1 MASSHGGSM
10 RRLYRAKSAFC
21 SLAPCI
27 ARWKSFPTA
36 SRSCPCRKCFRVNDF
51 GDQTHRPLKSPAGL
65 DLGAIAPEEIAPS
78 ISARCRTRDH
88 PVFVLQKPADRLGT
102 ERAAV
107 RCCRIRLGR
116 FFMPRVRYLLLAGSM
131 LAIVAPI
138 PFAVAGTGPLIVAQA
153 PPAPAP
159 EGAEKQPPQAPKGQ
173 PKQPGQPPGA
183 KAPPAGHPPGGPP
196 PAAKGPPPGQ
206 APGGPPPAAHVPAA
220 PPPAGQPQRTQAPP
234 SAEPVRPAVR
244 EELQQRREQLR
255 QQRPA
260 TREEQPGR
268 PPQQQPPGQRP
279 AQAPAP
285 VPQQPTAQQPPP
297 AAAAPAAQT
306 PTQPGQPPAA
316 QTPTTQP
323 PTTPAAQDQRGR
335 QRPAGA
341 PGAPGAPAPGAP
353 GAPGTPGQQPPAAQG
368 QQPPAAGQ
376 PPAGQPAQAPSPQ
389 RPAAVA
395 APTSPSAPPPAQP
408 PAQPAVT
415 QSGAIAPQPTG
426 AQGQPL
432 RRVDDIRSER
442 REVREGDRLVIREPD
457 RVIIRE
463 GNQTI
468 IRHNETN
475 RFLMIGGREVG
486 VDRRGT
492 ETTTIV
498 ERPDGTRVIT
508 VTDDD
513 GRLIRRIRR
522 TPEGREVIIID
533 SRDSWRPGATYFVDL
548 PPPVVRIPRERYI
561 VEAARATPEI
571 IYETLMAPPVERID
585 RRYTLEQIRYSE
597 PLRERMS
604 RVDLDTINFDT
615 GSWEIA
621 PDQINRLA
629 IIGNAMSRAI
639 GSNPG
644 EVFLIEGHTDA
655 VGSDVDN
662 LSLSDRRAESAALA
676 LSQRFSIPAENLT
689 TQGYGEQYLKVP
701 SQAAERANRRV
712 TVRRITPLL
721 TGQNQSTGQ
730 AQ

>member
-1 MASSHGGSM
+1 M
-10 RRLYRAKSAFC
+10 
-21 SLAPCI
+21 
-27 ARWKSFPTA
+27 
-36 SRSCPCRKCFRVNDF
+36 
-51 GDQTHRPLKSPAGL
+51 
-65 DLGAIAPEEIAPS
+65 
-78 ISARCRTRDH
+78 
-88 PVFVLQKPADRLGT
+88 
-102 ERAAV
+102 
-107 RCCRIRLGR
+107 
-116 FFMPRVRYLLLAGSM
+116 
-131 LAIVAPI
+131 
-138 PFAVAGTGPLIVAQA
+138 
-153 PPAPAP
+153 
-159 EGAEKQPPQAPKGQ
+159 
-173 PKQPGQPPGA
+173 
-183 KAPPAGHPPGGPP
+183 
-196 PAAKGPPPGQ
+196 
-206 APGGPPPAAHVPAA
+206 
-220 PPPAGQPQRTQAPP
+220 
-234 SAEPVRPAVR
+234 
-244 EELQQRREQLR
+244 
-255 QQRPA
+255 
-260 TREEQPGR
+260 
-268 PPQQQPPGQRP
+268 
-279 AQAPAP
+279 
-285 VPQQPTAQQPPP
+285 
-297 AAAAPAAQT
+297 
-306 PTQPGQPPAA
+306 
-316 QTPTTQP
+316 
-323 PTTPAAQDQRGR
+323 
-335 QRPAGA
+335 
-341 PGAPGAPAPGAP
+341 
-353 GAPGTPGQQPPAAQG
+353 
-368 QQPPAAGQ
+368 
-376 PPAGQPAQAPSPQ
+376 
-389 RPAAVA
+389 
-395 APTSPSAPPPAQP
+395 
-408 PAQPAVT
+408 T

-432 RRVDDIRSER
+432 RRVDDIRNER

-533 SRDSWRPGATYFVDL
+533 SRDSWRPGATYYVDL

>member
-1 MASSHGGSM
+1 
-10 RRLYRAKSAFC
+10 
-21 SLAPCI
+21 
-27 ARWKSFPTA
+27 
-36 SRSCPCRKCFRVNDF
+36 
-51 GDQTHRPLKSPAGL
+51 
-65 DLGAIAPEEIAPS
+65 
-78 ISARCRTRDH
+78 
-88 PVFVLQKPADRLGT
+88 
-102 ERAAV
+102 
-107 RCCRIRLGR
+107 
-116 FFMPRVRYLLLAGSM
+116 
-131 LAIVAPI
+131 
-138 PFAVAGTGPLIVAQA
+138 
-153 PPAPAP
+153 
-159 EGAEKQPPQAPKGQ
+159 
-173 PKQPGQPPGA
+173 
-183 KAPPAGHPPGGPP
+183 
-196 PAAKGPPPGQ
+196 
-206 APGGPPPAAHVPAA
+206 
-220 PPPAGQPQRTQAPP
+220 
-234 SAEPVRPAVR
+234 
-244 EELQQRREQLR
+244 
-255 QQRPA
+255 
-260 TREEQPGR
+260 
-268 PPQQQPPGQRP
+268 
-279 AQAPAP
+279 
-285 VPQQPTAQQPPP
+285 
-297 AAAAPAAQT
+297 
-306 PTQPGQPPAA
+306 
-316 QTPTTQP
+316 
-323 PTTPAAQDQRGR
+323 
-335 QRPAGA
+335 
-341 PGAPGAPAPGAP
+341 
-353 GAPGTPGQQPPAAQG
+353 
-368 QQPPAAGQ
+368 
-376 PPAGQPAQAPSPQ
+376 
-389 RPAAVA
+389 
-395 APTSPSAPPPAQP
+395 
-408 PAQPAVT
+408 VT

-432 RRVDDIRSER
+432 RRVDDIRNER

-533 SRDSWRPGATYFVDL
+533 SRDTWRPGATYFVDL

-585 RRYTLEQIRYSE
+585 RRYTLEQIRFSE

-676 LSQRFSIPAENLT
+676 LSQRFGIPAENLT